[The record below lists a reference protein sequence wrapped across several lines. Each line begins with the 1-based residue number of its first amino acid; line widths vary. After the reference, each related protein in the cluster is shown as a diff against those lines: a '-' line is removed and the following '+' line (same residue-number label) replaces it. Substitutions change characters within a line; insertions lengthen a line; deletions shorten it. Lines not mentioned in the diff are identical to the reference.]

1 WSRKSR
7 PLHAKGL
14 EKVLKWLKE
23 IKGHYGGIQTEA
35 QKSSGLERCYFL
47 HVGSITACYCI

>member
-35 QKSSGLERCYFL
+35 GPTSNTCF
-47 HVGSITACYCI
+47 